1 MQVAYSAKIRK
12 IVNIMTKCIQ
22 ILLTLVLVSATS
34 FEMAAQQQPKKPD
47 PEEIAS
53 KEADRLAAL
62 LNLEDWQIFYVD
74 STLNY
79 NFGKMQEEMEQ
90 LQKSKVENA
99 NLYYAVQDEWM
110 EKTDRQYQKIFT
122 AEQWTKYLKTG
133 AARQQK
139 ARDKRKA
146 KVSENALRLKKK

>member
-1 MQVAYSAKIRK
+1 
-12 IVNIMTKCIQ
+12 MTKCLQ
-22 ILLTLVLVSATS
+22 ILLALVLLSATS
-34 FEMAAQQQPKKPD
+34 FEMAAQQQKQ
-47 PEEIAS
+47 PEPSEIAA
-53 KEADRLAAL
+53 KEADRLADL
-62 LNLEDWQIFYVD
+62 LKLEDWQIFYVD

-79 NFGKMQEEMEQ
+79 NISKMQEEMEQ
-90 LQKSKVENA
+90 LQRSRVENT

-122 AEQWTKYLKTG
+122 PEQWAKYLKNG

-146 KVSENALRLKKK
+146 KSSENALKLKKK